1 MRDAEH
7 SLGVFRVTSSSTLS
21 GIMHGDDSGEGKLF
35 GYKHEH
41 GVGARSLHIIV
52 ALSQCA
58 ALPASLIAQ
67 RNGNIQVVAP
77 VSCDDTH
84 SLYQLSQSLM
94 PQLVGHPNVASALLV
109 AAGCEEVG
117 ARDFM
122 PHSLSRNGA
131 LEFIVDGESNRR
143 SITVLFGEAA
153 LSELSARSMPG
164 FEYFTGSKVGILNGG
179 TSHNLGAIQ
188 EQLNALGLEVVTRD
202 VHGGIGPALTELAL
216 AGCIVIVNFL
226 GPQDIPTGF
235 PIVPVLNVSSGS
247 HLHDR
252 VSELIDL
259 PAQSSTDE
267 MVAAITATLGRQ
279 ATKVELFGLNAFEPE
294 QLMSGSSR

>member
-1 MRDAEH
+1 
-7 SLGVFRVTSSSTLS
+7 
-21 GIMHGDDSGEGKLF
+21 MHDDDSGEVKLF
-35 GYKHEH
+35 GFKHEH

-58 ALPASLIAQ
+58 ALPASLIA
-67 RNGNIQVVAP
+67 RKNGNIQVVAP
-77 VSCDDTH
+77 VSCDDTQ
-84 SLYQLSQSLM
+84 SLHLLSQSLM

-109 AAGCEEVG
+109 AAGCEGVG

-131 LEFIVDGESNRR
+131 LEFIVDGESNR
-143 SITVLFGEAA
+143 SSTTVLFGEAA

-179 TSHNLGAIQ
+179 SSHDLGAIQ
-188 EQLNALGLEVVTRD
+188 EHLTALGIETVFGGVR
-202 VHGGIGPALTELAL
+202 GGISPALTELAL
-216 AGCIVIVNFL
+216 AGCVVIVNFL

-235 PIVPVLNVSSGS
+235 PIVPVLNISSGS
-247 HLHDR
+247 DLHDK

-259 PAQSSTDE
+259 HAQASLDE
-267 MVAAITATLGRQ
+267 IVAAITATLGRQ
-279 ATKVELFGLNAFEPE
+279 GTKVELFGLNAFEPG
-294 QLMSGSSR
+294 QLSSGSAR